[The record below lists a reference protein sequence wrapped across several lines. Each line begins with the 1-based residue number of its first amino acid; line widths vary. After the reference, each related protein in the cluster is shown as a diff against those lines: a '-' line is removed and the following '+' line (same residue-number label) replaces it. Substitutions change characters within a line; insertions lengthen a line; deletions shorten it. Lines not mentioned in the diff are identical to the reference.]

1 MVHKFICPYC
11 CQDRRIAE
19 LEERLQQAEGLLREI
34 LDEADDFTRRT
45 GVAVVSWTPKVRAFL
60 NPTPPQ
66 PIEPDY
72 IPHLHCP
79 KCEAP
84 VDYPKGTTL
93 IRTSDGQPTLVDM
106 VLVRRDDLET
116 ILYDWIRDDCKYH
129 PESHTAYDRLK
140 AALDTAGKE

>member
-1 MVHKFICPYC
+1 MVEIPWIRVEELKS
-11 CQDRRIAE
+11 DLTTARRRIAE
-19 LEERLQQAEGLLREI
+19 LEERLRALVEFACSPKFYAANRNRR
-34 LDEADDFTRRT
+34 DEL
-45 GVAVVSWTPKVRAFL
+45 VRAFL
-60 NPTPPQ
+60 TPITPPQ
-66 PIEPDY
+66 PTEPEY

-140 AALDTAGKE
+140 AALEEKP